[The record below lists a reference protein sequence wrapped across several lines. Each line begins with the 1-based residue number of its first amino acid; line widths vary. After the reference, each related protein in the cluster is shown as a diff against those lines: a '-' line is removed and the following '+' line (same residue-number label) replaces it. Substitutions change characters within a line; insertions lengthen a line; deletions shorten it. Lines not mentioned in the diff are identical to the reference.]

1 MNMKISIFSILFF
14 LLLLGNGKAGAQRC
28 YYRSFQDLDSGRCV
42 SADFRLQRLSPKKL
56 RKHLGPEYKLKAHG
70 KQARELERNALFL
83 QVDSELFVNCRPLK
97 CEDVSIGKGFAPCQ
111 RIGSDRIVF
120 LSVRRDRQQKSET
133 PSILGQMLFPDDDYN
148 TDYAKPEVKNKDG
161 REVVETNDDVFTR
174 LAYALDSKSAAKK
187 RLAKVKACYF
197 LFKVEPTEAR
207 IVDTSYMRYLL
218 APYPDLQT
226 QYLKLDRSAREDPIV
241 ILQYLRQIKL

>member
-1 MNMKISIFSILFF
+1 MKISIFSILFC
-14 LLLLGNGKAGAQRC
+14 LLLLGNGKADAQRC
-28 YYRSFQDLDSGRCV
+28 FYRSFQDLDSGRCV
-42 SADFRLQRLSPKKL
+42 SADFRMQRLSPKKL
-56 RKHLGPEYKLKAHG
+56 RKHLGPEYKLKARG
-70 KQARELERNALFL
+70 KLAKELERNALFL
-83 QVDSELFVNCRPLK
+83 QVDSELFVNCRSLK
-97 CEDVSIGKGFAPCQ
+97 CEDVPIGKGFAPCQ

-120 LSVRRDRQQKSET
+120 FSVRRDQHQKKEM
-133 PSILGQMLFPDDDYN
+133 PSLLEKMLLPDDDYEAN
-148 TDYAKPEVKNKDG
+148 YARPEVKYKDG
-161 REVVETNDDVFTR
+161 REVVEDHDDVFNR
-174 LAYALDSKSAAKK
+174 LGYALDSKSAAKK